1 MSIYLQF
8 HFHLQFSADGQQN
21 DRIRRQRVAE
31 RDRREIERFVG
42 EPAGRDRFSAEVE
55 FGRTFLF
62 GEVHDHDGLFPIL
75 EVSRQWNWGDG
86 LSGIRE
92 LLLQRIQRIRS
103 AAGAHVEPRETRI
116 FILIFYPG
124 AAPVLRVLRILRFCS
139 RTDLFANPTPVTSDR
154 RIQKTSKNYGSASCN
169 VVNMMYSK

>member
-31 RDRREIERFVG
+31 RGRREIERFVG

-55 FGRTFLF
+55 FDRTFLF

-124 AAPVLRVLRILRFCS
+124 AAPVLRVLRILRSLRILRFCS
-139 RTDLFANPTPVTSDR
+139 RTDLFAHPTPVTSYHPV
-154 RIQKTSKNYGSASCN
+154 QKKSIKNMIAI
-169 VVNMMYSK
+169 